1 MTRLAFTGET
11 LHCSED
17 GKMLQI
23 NMRISL
29 RILTCEIDFNED
41 PTLRRAGFFF
51 FCFSLLHFALFSV
64 FLYRR
69 GKRRNKMN
77 ERCLRR
83 NL

>member
-23 NMRISL
+23 DMRISL

-51 FCFSLLHFALFSV
+51 LFFFVALCAFFRLSI
-64 FLYRR
+64 
-69 GKRRNKMN
+69 
-77 ERCLRR
+77 
-83 NL
+83 

>member
-23 NMRISL
+23 DMRISL

-51 FCFSLLHFALFSV
+51 SV
-64 FLYRR
+64 FL
-69 GKRRNKMN
+69 
-77 ERCLRR
+77 CCTLRFFPSFYIEGEKGGIK
-83 NL
+83 